1 VLTLLTILLLSYL
14 LGSIPSALI
23 VGRVRGVY
31 LEKHG
36 SGNAGATNALRVLGP
51 QAGVFVLLADMLK
64 GLLAV
69 AVISRLRLGDG
80 LPAWLGEEAD
90 AWVAVLAGMAALLG
104 HVYTIVGRYFY
115 GRWRGGKGVA
125 TAGGMLFGLVPLAAG
140 VGLAL
145 FAGVVALTR
154 FVSLGSLAAAVAI
167 PLTVLVERAA
177 GLEVAPPILLLTL
190 IVPVIILYTHRANV
204 RRLLSGTESR
214 LGQRTPPRPE
224 GY

>member
-1 VLTLLTILLLSYL
+1 MLTLAAILALSYL

-31 LEKHG
+31 LERYG

-51 QAGVFVLLADMLK
+51 TAGTIVLLADMLK

-69 AVISRLRLGDG
+69 AVVSRLRLEGG
-80 LPAWLGEEAD
+80 LPGWLGEEAD

-104 HVYTIVGRYFY
+104 HVYTVVGRYFY

-125 TAGGMLFGLVPLAAG
+125 TAGGMLFGLVPVAVV
-140 VGLAL
+140 VGLV
-145 FAGVVALTR
+145 FFTGVVALTR

-177 GLEVAPPILLLTL
+177 GLDVAHPVL
-190 IVPVIILYTHRANV
+190 IVTLVVPLIILYTHRANV
-204 RRLLSGTESR
+204 RRLLTGTESR
-214 LGQRTPPRPE
+214 FGQRVEPGPKQR
-224 GY
+224 